1 MIRASDQQPT
11 RASFWAERLA
21 RSVERDLADRNAIK
35 ISEDILTV
43 PADGKVS
50 PLAWGR
56 PCIAEKIGQGISLPD
71 VAKEIVASRLTAS
84 DEAEE
89 KRMCSAITVGEYVPS
104 LRRLVRHRLE
114 LPKEGAEFDVSAPER
129 PVLEARRSAI

>member
-1 MIRASDQQPT
+1 M
-11 RASFWAERLA
+11 
-21 RSVERDLADRNAIK
+21 
-35 ISEDILTV
+35 
-43 PADGKVS
+43 S

-89 KRMCSAITVGEYVPS
+89 KGMRSAITVGYYVPS
-104 LRRLVRHRLE
+104 ARIFARHRPE
-114 LPKEGAEFDVSAPER
+114 LPKEGTEIDVSRPEL
-129 PVLEARRSAI
+129 PVIDGHRSAIELQNADRTGNRRKGRGEANELIVA